1 MDLYNE
7 PQQRS
12 TSLSHTVCRALG
24 GDESPGCGAAKP
36 TQLHG
41 LTSLVWVAGNH
52 CRLGW
57 HHLPH
62 GVMEQNRLQKYSKAP
77 VKPIYCT
84 GDWVVDA
91 KAREAA
97 LIGKCLRNTDFQCP
111 ADPMSTVLSCPHVY
125 LLPFLFKTPAMLNLL
140 LTGQRLIQ
148 TMRRVVTAITK
159 EDLTA

>member
-1 MDLYNE
+1 M
-7 PQQRS
+7 
-12 TSLSHTVCRALG
+12 CRALG

-62 GVMEQNRLQKYSKAP
+62 GVMEQDRLQKYSKAP

-111 ADPMSTVLSCPHVY
+111 ADPMSTVLSSPHVY

-148 TMRRVVTAITK
+148 TMRRAVTAITK